1 MFRRVAMISS
11 GLLAVTMLTV
21 SEPSASATEFPTGV
35 VLTDGAGDVWVDRSG
50 FGDNLDTRVSFP
62 PADVKRAVVRHAT
75 YAVRIRMRFV
85 NLRRLGDQAFQ
96 AEIETSGGG
105 LSNAD
110 VGSSP
115 GHRSGSHSFHSG
127 GFPDTGCP
135 GMTHRINYATDVV
148 RMRIPRSCLGRP
160 RWVRV
165 TLFNFMITTSDDGDV
180 FHVDNPHNHNVFGT
194 PTRRLFRG

>member
-105 LSNAD
+105 LFNAD

-115 GHRSGSHSFHSG
+115 RQSFLPLRGLPGHRVPRHDSQNQLRH
-127 GFPDTGCP
+127 GCGAHADP
-135 GMTHRINYATDVV
+135 A
-148 RMRIPRSCLGRP
+148 
-160 RWVRV
+160 
-165 TLFNFMITTSDDGDV
+165 
-180 FHVDNPHNHNVFGT
+180 
-194 PTRRLFRG
+194 